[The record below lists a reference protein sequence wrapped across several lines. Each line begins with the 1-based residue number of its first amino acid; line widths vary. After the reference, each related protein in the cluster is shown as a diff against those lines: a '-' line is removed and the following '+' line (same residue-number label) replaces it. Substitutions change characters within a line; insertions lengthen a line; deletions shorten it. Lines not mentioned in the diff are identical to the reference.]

1 MLEKQGAADKA
12 GADYADACRG
22 GVEIACK
29 NFTRLMGFS
38 ASEIPKMVKGLL
50 AESAVCFNNG
60 QMDRVIEITAK
71 AIKLDPKS
79 DAAYAN
85 RGGAMQTREQL
96 LEAIDDCNAAIRINP
111 NCGLAFNNKGFAHE
125 RLGRTSEALLNYEIS
140 CNLGVDL
147 GCRNKSRITGTPPC
161 NKQ

>member
-1 MLEKQGAADKA
+1 
-12 GADYADACRG
+12 
-22 GVEIACK
+22 
-29 NFTRLMGFS
+29 
-38 ASEIPKMVKGLL
+38 MVKGLL

-60 QMDRVIEITAK
+60 RMDKVIEITAK
-71 AIKLDPKS
+71 AIKLDPKN
-79 DAAYAN
+79 DIAYAN
-85 RGGAMQTREQL
+85 RGGAHANKGEL
-96 LEAIDDCNAAIRINP
+96 EEAIDDCNAAIRINP

-147 GCRNKSRITGTPPC
+147 GCRNRSRLTGTYGR